1 MNKRILEEI
10 RASELFARTSDA
22 GFSIL
27 TRGAYVQTFPPLMDL
42 VTEGD
47 LPDFL
52 YILASG
58 NVELF
63 ARWNERETTM
73 GFLRENDTFILAAT
87 IRDRPYLMSART
99 LSKSRLIM
107 IPSAD
112 VREAFESDPE
122 FAKAIVS
129 ELAGC
134 YRKSV
139 KQSKSIKLRTSTER
153 LANYLLRQSQKAG
166 GATSFTLPQEKRRLA
181 AYLGMTPENLSR
193 AMASLRELGVDVKG
207 QKVRLTDV
215 PALTDFAKPDP
226 LIDNQTT

>member
-1 MNKRILEEI
+1 MNNRILEEI
-10 RASELFARTSDA
+10 RASSLFANTTEA
-22 GFSIL
+22 GFATL
-27 TRGAYVQTFPPLMDL
+27 TRGAYVQTFPPMMDL
-42 VTEGD
+42 ATEGD

-63 ARWNERETTM
+63 ARWNGRETTM
-73 GFLRENDTFILAAT
+73 GFLHQNDTFILAAT
-87 IRDRPYLMSART
+87 IRDRPFLMSART
-99 LSKSRLIM
+99 LTKSRLIM

-122 FAKAIVS
+122 FAKAIVE

-139 KQSKSIKLRTSTER
+139 KQAKSNKLRTSTER

-166 GATSFTLPQEKRRLA
+166 GASSFELPQEKKRLA

-193 AMASLRELGVDVKG
+193 SMSSLREQGVECKG
-207 QKVRLTDV
+207 QKIRLNDV
-215 PALTDFAKPDP
+215 AALTEFAKPDP
-226 LIDNQTT
+226 LIDSQTT